1 MLTVVCFDGLEG
13 GRPRGVFGEA
23 KSTVSGGG
31 GRGGHGRCCSCDC
44 VVVVA
49 VVMAGLGGRRGGR
62 HRCYF
67 RLQDA
72 SDAQV

>member
-13 GRPRGVFGEA
+13 GRPRAAFGEA

-31 GRGGHGRCCSCDC
+31 GRGGHGCCCCCCDC

-49 VVMAGLGGRRGGR
+49 VVMAGPCGRRGGR

-72 SDAQV
+72 QE

>member
-1 MLTVVCFDGLEG
+1 MLTVVCFDGLEV
-13 GRPRGVFGEA
+13 GRPRAAFGEA

-31 GRGGHGRCCSCDC
+31 GRGGHGCCCCCCDC

-49 VVMAGLGGRRGGR
+49 VVMAGPCGRRGGG

-72 SDAQV
+72 QE

>member
-1 MLTVVCFDGLEG
+1 MLTVVCFDGWEG
-13 GRPRGVFGEA
+13 GRPKAVFGEA

-31 GRGGHGRCCSCDC
+31 GRGGHGCCCCDC

-49 VVMAGLGGRRGGR
+49 VVMAGPCGRRGGG

-72 SDAQV
+72 QE

>member
-1 MLTVVCFDGLEG
+1 MLTVVCFDGWEG
-13 GRPRGVFGEA
+13 GRPRAVFGEA

-31 GRGGHGRCCSCDC
+31 GRGGHGCCCCCCDC

-49 VVMAGLGGRRGGR
+49 VVMAGLGGRRGGG

-72 SDAQV
+72 QE